1 MLKCIHMPVPLE
13 RRYKQTWILPRK
25 RKQMAD
31 NSRWIILFW
40 ALNFTVVNFSLLCY
54 LIREMHPLL
63 GKTLIRV
70 TLFYA
75 YGLFVAWI
83 FTLIE
88 RTEESA
94 HDRMKQKLRELRTE
108 IDLKYNITMTD
119 NDFDIFVQRAAAA
132 VATDAELDWTFL
144 NSCGFAFAAITTI
157 GKVLYDV

>member
-1 MLKCIHMPVPLE
+1 
-13 RRYKQTWILPRK
+13 
-25 RKQMAD
+25 
-31 NSRWIILFW
+31 
-40 ALNFTVVNFSLLCY
+40 
-54 LIREMHPLL
+54 MHPLL

-108 IDLKYNITMTD
+108 IDLKYNINVTD